1 MLWKM
6 LLPRWPHPPAPCPPS
21 RLSRDRKTAAVALKD
36 TVGHRSVSPGN
47 SKVGHRKMGAAKGFS
62 VQGETLGSCQ
72 RGILD
77 RAGGTAIGQR
87 AQLLALSLTSGLM
100 RGVVRAVMSV

>member
-47 SKVGHRKMGAAKGFS
+47 SKGFS

-87 AQLLALSLTSGLM
+87 AHLLALSLTSGLM